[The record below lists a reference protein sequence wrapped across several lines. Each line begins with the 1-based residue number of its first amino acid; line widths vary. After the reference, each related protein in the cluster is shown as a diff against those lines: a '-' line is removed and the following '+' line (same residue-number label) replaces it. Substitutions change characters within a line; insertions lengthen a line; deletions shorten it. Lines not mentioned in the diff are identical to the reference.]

1 MNPNLKWKAAFIGAV
16 VLTCLIGLFF
26 LPKFPPKSIADLRE
40 NFAQRIRLGLD
51 LKGGTHL
58 ILRVQVDD
66 AVNVESDQM
75 VDRLKEELRTRAIPY
90 DNIQKTAATRL
101 EVRGIA
107 AAQSDTFKEMMSN
120 FFISWEVQPLVGEAS
135 PDKTGYALMMR
146 PSYVNQIRVDA
157 LTQAVQTIRTRIDA
171 LGVAEPVIQE
181 YGRGDYEVVV
191 QLPGVDDPARVKNIM
206 QSTALLEIRLVVE
219 GPYASESEAL
229 LAHNGI
235 LPFGTQVMSSIDRDE
250 SGRPVERFYVVERTP
265 WITGRDLHPGGTRAE
280 IDPERPGRWQVGF
293 SLRAEG
299 AARFGQKT
307 EQNIGRSLAVVLDGK
322 IKEVARIESRI
333 DDRGR
338 ITGGFNQQS
347 SGDLALV
354 LRAGALPASIKYLEE
369 RTVGPS
375 LGADSIRQGVQASI
389 VGLIAVVAF
398 MLFYYRRA
406 GINAF
411 LSLVLNLII
420 LLAAMGYIQAT
431 FTLPGIAGVILT
443 IGMGVDSNVLVF
455 ERIREELRMGK
466 AVVAAVEAGFDRAFL
481 TIIDTHVTT
490 IVSAFFLFMFGT
502 GPVRGFAVTLV
513 IGLVANVF
521 TAIYVSRT
529 IFEYTLGRAPRGA
542 ELSI

>member
-1 MNPNLKWKAAFIGAV
+1 MNPNLKWKAAFIAAV
-16 VLTCLIGLFF
+16 ILTCLIGLFF
-26 LPKFPPKSIADLRE
+26 LPKFPPKSFADLRE
-40 NFAQRIRLGLD
+40 NFGHRIRLGLD
-51 LKGGTHL
+51 LRGGTHL

-90 DNIQKTAATRL
+90 DNIQKTATTRL
-101 EVRGIA
+101 ELRGIPT
-107 AAQSDTFKEMMSN
+107 AQGDTFKEMMSN
-120 FFISWEVQPLVGEAS
+120 FFISWEMQPLVGEAS
-135 PDKTGYALMMR
+135 PDKAGYALVMR

-157 LTQAVQTIRTRIDA
+157 LTQAIQTIRNRIDA

-191 QLPGVDDPARVKNIM
+191 QLPGVDDPTRVKNIM
-206 QSTALLEIRLVVE
+206 QSTALLEIRLVVD

-250 SGRPVERFYVVERTP
+250 SGRSVERFYVVERTP
-265 WITGRDLHPGGTRAE
+265 WITGRDLRSARAE
-280 IDPERPGRWQVGF
+280 TDPERPGRWQVGF
-293 SLRAEG
+293 SLGPEG

-333 DDRGR
+333 EDRGR

-347 SGDLALV
+347 SSDLALV
-354 LRAGALPASIKYLEE
+354 LEHGKLPASIKYLEE

-375 LGADSIRQGVQASI
+375 LGADSIRQGIQASI

-466 AVVAAVEAGFDRAFL
+466 ALVAAVEAGFDRAFL

-521 TAIYVSRT
+521 TAVYVSRT
-529 IFEYTLGRAPRGA
+529 IFEYTLGRMPRGA

>member
-1 MNPNLKWKAAFIGAV
+1 MNPNLKWKAAFITAV
-16 VLTCLIGLFF
+16 ILTCLVGLFC
-26 LPKFPPKSIADLRE
+26 LPTFPPKSLTDLKE
-40 NFAQRIRLGLD
+40 NFQKRIRLGLD
-51 LKGGTHL
+51 LRGGTHL

-66 AVNVESDQM
+66 AVNVETDQM
-75 VDRLKEELRTRAIPY
+75 ADRLREELRKRGVPY
-90 DNIQKTAATRL
+90 DDIRKTEATRL
-101 EVRGIA
+101 EVRGLPTDR
-107 AAQSDTFKEMMSN
+107 SDAFKEMMSS
-120 FFISWEVQPLVGEAS
+120 FFIAYEVQPLAGETS
-135 PDKTGYALMMR
+135 PDKVSYLLEMR
-146 PSYVNQIRVDA
+146 PSYVSQIRLDA
-157 LTQAVQTIRTRIDA
+157 LSQSIQTLRNRIDA

-181 YGRGDYEVVV
+181 YGRGDFEIVV
-191 QLPGVDDPARVKNIM
+191 QLPGVDDPARVKSIM
-206 QSTALLEIRLVVE
+206 QSTALLEIKLVVD
-219 GPYASESEAL
+219 GPYASESEAMIQK
-229 LAHNGI
+229 GGV
-235 LPFGTQVMSSIDRDE
+235 LPLGTQLLSSVDRDE
-250 SGRPVERFYVVERTP
+250 SGRPVERFYLVERTP
-265 WITGRDLHPGGTRAE
+265 WITGRDLRSARAE
-280 IDPERPGRWQVGF
+280 VDPERPGRWQVGF
-293 SLRAEG
+293 SLGPDG

-322 IKEVARIESRI
+322 IREVARIESRI
-333 DDRGR
+333 EDRGR

-347 SGDLALV
+347 SSDLSLV

-375 LGADSIRQGVQASI
+375 LGADSIRTGIRASL
-389 VGLIAVVAF
+389 VGLIAVVGF
-398 MLFYYRRA
+398 MLLYYHRA

-411 LSLVLNLII
+411 LSLLLNLII

-431 FTLPGIAGVILT
+431 MTLPGIAGVILT

-521 TAIYVSRT
+521 TAVYVSRT
-529 IFEYTLGRAPRGA
+529 IFEFVLARKPRGA